1 MNNHERNILQLEE
14 TENKVM
20 QDEGFAGLYIYQLL
34 KIQTIHQS
42 KAIYNRW
49 TMCFAETTTLFST

>member
-42 KAIYNRW
+42 KAIYNR
-49 TMCFAETTTLFST
+49 